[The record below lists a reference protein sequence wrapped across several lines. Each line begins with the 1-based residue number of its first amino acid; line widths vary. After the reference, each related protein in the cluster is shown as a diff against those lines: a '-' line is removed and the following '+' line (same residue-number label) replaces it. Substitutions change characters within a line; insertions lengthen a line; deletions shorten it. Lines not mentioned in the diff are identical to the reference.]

1 MKVKYYPRLKLLKV
15 CNVLLS
21 LEDSRYLIKNA
32 NASVRLGC
40 RPTNETLLGAVCLAT
55 TED

>member
-1 MKVKYYPRLKLLKV
+1 MKVKYYKSLRLIRV
-15 CNVLLS
+15 GNVLLS
-21 LEDSRYLIKNA
+21 LEESRYLIRNA
-32 NASVRLGC
+32 NASARLGC